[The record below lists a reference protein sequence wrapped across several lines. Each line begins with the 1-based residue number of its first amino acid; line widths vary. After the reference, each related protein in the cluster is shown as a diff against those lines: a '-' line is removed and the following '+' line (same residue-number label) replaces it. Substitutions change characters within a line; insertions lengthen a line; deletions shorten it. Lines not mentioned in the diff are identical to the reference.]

1 LIIDDPPLFHWGERG
16 VWSVRLQ
23 ANPVPLKRDTP
34 QELQEEKMRIAQL
47 NFIYAL
53 LILLPLLLA
62 FFWFIFRM
70 KRRAMQRFGNLSLM
84 EKLAFSFSPRK
95 QRWKVALLVLALLF
109 LLFSL
114 ARPQLGTKLTLMK
127 REGVDIVIALD
138 CSASMLAEDFKPN
151 RLEKAKQEVNGLI
164 ARLQGDRVGLVA
176 FAGVAFIQCP
186 LTIDYSAAQM
196 FLDIMDVNL
205 IPQPGTAIG
214 DAIHTSTKAFNQK
227 ERKYK
232 VLILLTDGEDHDSD
246 PLGAA
251 EEAERE
257 GIRIYTIGIGSTQGE
272 PIPLRDNRGGI
283 TGYKK
288 DEEGGVVVSKLDETT
303 LQKIALTTGGKYYH
317 ATTGEMELDKI
328 YDDISKM
335 EKKELEGKLMV
346 QYEDR
351 YQYFLFIAV
360 VLLVGEFLLSD
371 RRSKKAVE
379 KLKSETKPL

>member
-1 LIIDDPPLFHWGERG
+1 VLEG
-16 VWSVRLQ
+16 
-23 ANPVPLKRDTP
+23 
-34 QELQEEKMRIAQL
+34 EKMRIAQL
-47 NFIYAL
+47 NFIYVL

-62 FFWFIFRM
+62 FFGLIFRM
-70 KRRAMQRFGNLSLM
+70 KRKAMQRFGNLSLM
-84 EKLAFSFSPRK
+84 EKLTFSFSPRK

-138 CSASMLAEDFKPN
+138 CSVSMLAEDFKPN
-151 RLEKAKQEVNGLI
+151 RLEKAQQEVNGLI

-196 FLDIMDVNL
+196 FLNIMDVNL

-214 DAIHTSTKAFNQK
+214 DAIRTSIKAFNQK

-251 EEAERE
+251 EEAARE

-272 PIPLRDNRGGI
+272 PIPLRDSRGDV

-288 DEEGGVVVSKLDETT
+288 DEEGSVVVSKLDETT

-351 YQYFLFIAV
+351 YQYFLLVSI
-360 VLLVGEFLLSD
+360 VLLVAESLISE
-371 RRSKKAVE
+371 RRSRKAVE
-379 KLKSETKPL
+379 RLKSETKPLRS

>member
-1 LIIDDPPLFHWGERG
+1 
-16 VWSVRLQ
+16 
-23 ANPVPLKRDTP
+23 
-34 QELQEEKMRIAQL
+34 MRIAQIDY
-47 NFIYAL
+47 IYVL

-62 FFWFIFRM
+62 FYWLVFRM
-70 KRRAMQRFGNLSLM
+70 KRRAMERFGNLTLM
-84 EKLAFSFSPRK
+84 QKLALSFSPRK
-95 QRWKVALLVLALLF
+95 QKWKVALLLLGIFF

-114 ARPQLGTKLTLMK
+114 ARPQLGTRLTLMK
-127 REGVDIVIALD
+127 REGVDIVIAMD
-138 CSASMLAEDFKPN
+138 CSHSMMAEDFLPS

-164 ARLQGDRVGLVA
+164 SRMRGDRVGLVA

-186 LTIDYSAAQM
+186 LTLDYSAAGM

-214 DAIHTSTKAFNQK
+214 DAIRTSIGAFNQK

-251 EEAERE
+251 EETAAE
-257 GIRIYTIGIGSTQGE
+257 GIKIYTIGIGSTQGE
-272 PIPLRDNRGGI
+272 PIPLRNKRGEV

-288 DEEGGVVVSKLDETT
+288 DKEDNVVVSKLDEMT

-317 ATTGEMELDKI
+317 ATSGEMELDKI
-328 YDDISKM
+328 YGDISKM
-335 EKKELEGKLMV
+335 ERKELEGKLLT

-351 YQYFLFIAV
+351 YQYFLFVSIL
-360 VLLVGEFLLSD
+360 LLVVEFLLSE
-371 RRSKKAVE
+371 RRSKKMVE
-379 KLKSETKPL
+379 RLKSETRNN